1 MLIELVLSFRVIPAY
16 PLVFPLQDSCWL
28 DLCHSFSPL
37 PPPRH
42 HFTPYLS
49 LSLFLSVSQFTS
61 PTPTPP
67 NSLFHQCLDG
77 SAFSIIY
84 RAFKSLTSCAVC
96 KSPGL
101 VCAQQLTLWIKQR
114 WYATCDR
121 KGFSKMGREPGSKRK
136 KNKKRSHSP
145 PQS

>member
-1 MLIELVLSFRVIPAY
+1 MSFLLTPWCFHCKTAAGWICVTVSALFRPPATTSLPIFLCRFFCLY
-16 PLVFPLQDSCWL
+16 PSLPHRLR
-28 DLCHSFSPL
+28 
-37 PPPRH
+37 PPP
-42 HFTPYLS
+42 
-49 LSLFLSVSQFTS
+49 
-61 PTPTPP
+61 PP

-121 KGFSKMGREPGSKRK
+121 KGFSKMGRELGSKRK